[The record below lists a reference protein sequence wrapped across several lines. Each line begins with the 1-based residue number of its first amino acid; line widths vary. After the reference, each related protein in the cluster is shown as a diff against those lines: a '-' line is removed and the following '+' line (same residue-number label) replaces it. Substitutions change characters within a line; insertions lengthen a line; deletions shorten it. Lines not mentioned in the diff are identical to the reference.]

1 MVLFFH
7 CSLYPFILTLLVLK
21 QAPLARGWQ
30 ALTLFDGNKLIL
42 NAEWMARMFFFFS
55 FSCSAYMSRRTCR
68 SMSRWPVNS
77 QLHPTRSLLQA
88 TCERGF
94 TAMEESHQKV
104 IDELQRKHQREL
116 ENLQEEKERLLAEE
130 TAATIAGK
138 YLVDKFLTE
147 YVFQKNIPVI
157 LVPQLFV
164 KIFFVFC
171 YLSYWSNE
179 QRSPDRAGEGAG

>member
-1 MVLFFH
+1 
-7 CSLYPFILTLLVLK
+7 
-21 QAPLARGWQ
+21 
-30 ALTLFDGNKLIL
+30 
-42 NAEWMARMFFFFS
+42 
-55 FSCSAYMSRRTCR
+55 
-68 SMSRWPVNS
+68 
-77 QLHPTRSLLQA
+77 
-88 TCERGF
+88 
-94 TAMEESHQKV
+94 MEESHQKV

-171 YLSYWSNE
+171 YLSY
-179 QRSPDRAGEGAG
+179 